1 MLGNNSLGNISAE
14 LFVNGSGFTAE
25 SLQTIVS
32 GTISDAYFNG
42 YNYSNISLD
51 GEFKVP
57 YYQGYIISKDPN
69 ATLDFD
75 GVIDLSEQN
84 PSFNFVADVHH
95 LDMNKLNFIKDSL
108 GIFKGKFE
116 ICPLLFALSWGCN
129 WSNHRGSD
137 VFL

>member
-1 MLGNNSLGNISAE
+1 NADLDVLTAIGNANAVFKMQQINQKVSAKYAGDIFLENFQLGQMLGNNSLGNMSAE

-57 YYQGYIISKDPN
+57 YYQGYIIYKYPCSK
-69 ATLDFD
+69 L
-75 GVIDLSEQN
+75 
-84 PSFNFVADVHH
+84 HY
-95 LDMNKLNFIKDSL
+95 
-108 GIFKGKFE
+108 
-116 ICPLLFALSWGCN
+116 
-129 WSNHRGSD
+129 
-137 VFL
+137 